1 MSRGWHLENL
11 VCQSETIPSLIILL
25 RSRSQTS
32 YTDYSWSL
40 SLGASSPSCLV
51 CKKNNHTDLVRV
63 KENISAHTRAN
74 VYIHTH
80 AYTPVYLYT
89 PKHMSASTCIHL
101 AQNRW
106 SIKGS
111 GIKKQRHYFVNKGP
125 SSQDDGFSSSH
136 VWMWELDYKKAECQR
151 IDAFELWWC
160 WRRLLRVPWTARRSN

>member
-1 MSRGWHLENL
+1 MSVGFG
-11 VCQSETIPSLIILL
+11 VCGTGFNSRLSHSLILP
-25 RSRSQTS
+25 
-32 YTDYSWSL
+32 YS
-40 SLGASSPSCLV
+40 SSPSCLV